1 MCMSQGSRII
11 FFIWAPRRGGTPS
24 PTTGYRYATA
34 NAVDSSF
41 HRFIVLHRFIVEQTV
56 PNNPPPFR
64 LATLLNRKQK
74 AFLKSTAYST
84 IHSPTVIV
92 SRSNAT
98 PTFTT

>member
-24 PTTGYRYATA
+24 PTTGYRYAIGYRYATA

-56 PNNPPPFR
+56 PNNPPSFR
-64 LATLLNRKQK
+64 LATLLNRK
-74 AFLKSTAYST
+74 
-84 IHSPTVIV
+84 
-92 SRSNAT
+92 
-98 PTFTT
+98 